1 MVIMSSTLL
10 RLLGDSNQS
19 NVEVRNSFKEPVLI
33 KADSQVALTGINA
46 QLKTFDVPAS
56 SVMQVGAGGANVGP
70 AVYKQV
76 GVRITQGS
84 YSSYGFAREAELAFN
99 YPIVDA
105 SSVAV
110 LQNQLLGV
118 DEKVTID
125 KGYLNIETRQTNLAN
140 VVLNDW
146 LSYADDPFE
155 ISGNSFTATD
165 SSGGLTI
172 LASPNRIPRLSSKIT
187 ATFENPLTSEAG
199 LQVVSFGDESTIYWG
214 VESPGTLG
222 SSNWYLTKGLAGLP
236 DYLDTGIACSNGDVV
251 TMFQYGGVVT
261 IIVGTETFTSPAGFV
276 PRSTFDRNLQ
286 TLSYQVFAHQDGIV
300 SNIQAT
306 ELDGPDLAANLK
318 NEVPLQAGIQF
329 KNLSGVNQIELAD
342 YFGFPKIFDPI
353 QYRGNPAILIAGSPM
368 QAIPNWSGIIV
379 CLEGIGLLQSFDG
392 SKDSR
397 SPANILYVINELKG
411 VNNEFLQID
420 FPSPIYLNLKN
431 GKDVNVSDLRIRM
444 LEAGGFNPVKFDG
457 KPSFTLVVRERRR

>member
-155 ISGNSFTATD
+155 ISGNSFTATA

-187 ATFENPLTSEAG
+187 ATFGNCSTVAAG
-199 LQVVSFGDESTIYWG
+199 LQVVNFGDESNIYWG
-214 VESPGTLG
+214 LETSG
-222 SSNWYLTKGLAGLP
+222 SNWFVKKGDVSGGTGI
-236 DYLDTGIACSNGDVV
+236 DTGVACLDGDQ
-251 TMFQYGGVVT
+251 MSMYQYGGVVT
-261 IIVGTETFTSPAGFV
+261 IYKGTNAIYTSPAGFV
-276 PRSTFDRNLQ
+276 PRESFDRNLQ
-286 TLSYQVFAHQDGIV
+286 TLSFQVFAGEDGEV

-318 NEVPLQAGIQF
+318 NEVAMQAGIQF

-392 SKDSR
+392 AKDSR

-411 VNNEFLQID
+411 VNNEFLQVD

-431 GKDVNVSDLRIRM
+431 GKDVNISDLRIRM

-457 KPSFTLVVRERRR
+457 KPSFTLVVREKRGK

>member
-33 KADSQVALTGINA
+33 KADSQIALTGINA

-56 SVMQVGAGGANVGP
+56 SVMQVGGGGANIGP
-70 AVYKQV
+70 VIYKQV

-105 SSVAV
+105 SSVLV
-110 LQNQLLGV
+110 LQSQLLGV

-165 SSGGLTI
+165 SSGGSTI

-187 ATFENPLTSEAG
+187 ATFGNCSTIEAG
-199 LQVVSFGDESTIYWG
+199 FQVVNFNDESNIYWG
-214 VESPGTLG
+214 VTSGGT
-222 SSNWYLTKGLAGLP
+222 NWHLTKSSALP
-236 DYLDTGIACSNGDVV
+236 LDTGIACNDGDTL
-251 TMFQYGGVVT
+251 TMYQYGGVVT
-261 IIVGTETFTSPAGFV
+261 IVVGTETFVSPAGFV

-286 TLSYQVFAHQDGIV
+286 TLSYQVFADEDGEV

-318 NEVPLQAGIQF
+318 NEVPMQAGIQF
-329 KNLSGVNQIELAD
+329 KNLSGVNQTELAD

-353 QYRGNPAILIAGSPM
+353 QFRGNPALLVAGSPM

-392 SKDSR
+392 AKDSR

-411 VNNEFLQID
+411 VNNEFLQVD

-431 GKDVNVSDLRIRM
+431 GKDVNISDLRIRM

-457 KPSFTLVVRERRR
+457 KPSFTLVVRERRGVK